1 MGAAPAKK
9 VQESLRQ
16 SLDYARRGEAE
27 EARSHIAPT
36 EPKDVFRSL
45 PFVGKP
51 KTIDEMRGGAR
62 VKRRNGRL

>member
-1 MGAAPAKK
+1 MGAAPTKE
-9 VQESLRQ
+9 VQASLKQ
-16 SLDYARRGEAE
+16 SLDYVRRGEAE

-36 EPKDVFRSL
+36 GPKDVVRSL
-45 PFVGKP
+45 PFVSKA